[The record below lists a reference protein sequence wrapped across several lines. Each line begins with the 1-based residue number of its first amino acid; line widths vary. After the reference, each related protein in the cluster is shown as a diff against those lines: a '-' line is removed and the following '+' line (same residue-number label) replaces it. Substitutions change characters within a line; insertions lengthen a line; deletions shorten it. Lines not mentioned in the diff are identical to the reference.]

1 MIYLVILLTILVGI
15 LGYLTYINFRKA
27 EQLEQYCEAYVRFI
41 SALYFRVVDTRDKL
55 KEVDRLGAFR
65 ADDEVGF
72 TFKEIDNLV
81 DDLYNFITKYVNS
94 KDNEDQEQ
102 EIEQ

>member
-1 MIYLVILLTILVGI
+1 MIYLVIFLTILVGI

-41 SALYFRVVDTRDKL
+41 SALYFRVADTRDKL
-55 KEVDRLGAFR
+55 KEVDRLGAFK

-81 DDLYNFITKYVNS
+81 DDLYTFITKYVNS
-94 KDNEDQEQ
+94 KDDQNPDQEVQ
-102 EIEQ
+102 Q

>member
-1 MIYLVILLTILVGI
+1 MIILVILLSIAVVI

-27 EQLEQYCEAYVRFI
+27 EQLEQYCEAYVRFV
-41 SALYFRVVDTRDKL
+41 SALYFRVSDTRDKL

-72 TFKEIDNLV
+72 TFKEIDSLV
-81 DDLYNFITKYVNS
+81 DDLYTFITKYVNTDPD
-94 KDNEDQEQ
+94 KDQETKQ
-102 EIEQ
+102 

>member
-1 MIYLVILLTILVGI
+1 MIILVIILTVAVGI

-27 EQLEQYCEAYVRFI
+27 EQLEQYCEAYVRFV
-41 SALYFRVVDTRDKL
+41 SALYFRVSDTRDKL

-72 TFKEIDNLV
+72 TFKEMDALV
-81 DDLYNFITKYVNS
+81 DDLYTFITKYVNTDPD
-94 KDNEDQEQ
+94 KDQETKQ
-102 EIEQ
+102 